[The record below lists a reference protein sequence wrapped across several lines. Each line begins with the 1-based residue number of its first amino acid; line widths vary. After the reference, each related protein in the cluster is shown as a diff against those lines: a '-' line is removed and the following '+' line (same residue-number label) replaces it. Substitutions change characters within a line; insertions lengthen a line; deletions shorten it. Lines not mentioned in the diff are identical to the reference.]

1 MNELKAR
8 ALGFLARREYSKAEL
23 RSRLSE
29 GEGEADEVLAEL
41 EKEGWLSDARFVD
54 QLLDAR
60 LGRYGREHVLHELR
74 SKGIGEELISA
85 ALPRIME
92 AEREALRSV
101 WEKKFGKL
109 PADRKEMGKQVR
121 FLQSR
126 GFSLEEILQLIG
138 NSKT

>member
-1 MNELKAR
+1 M
-8 ALGFLARREYSKAEL
+8 
-23 RSRLSE
+23 
-29 GEGEADEVLAEL
+29 
-41 EKEGWLSDARFVD
+41 
-54 QLLDAR
+54 
-60 LGRYGREHVLHELR
+60 LHELR